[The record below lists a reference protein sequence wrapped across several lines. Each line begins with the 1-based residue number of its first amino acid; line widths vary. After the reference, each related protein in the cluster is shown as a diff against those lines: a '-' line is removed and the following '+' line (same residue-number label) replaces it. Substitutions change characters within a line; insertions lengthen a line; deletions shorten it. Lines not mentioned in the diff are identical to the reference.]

1 MTDIGFN
8 RLKDESSTYL
18 KQHKDNPVH
27 WFPWGPEALARAT
40 EENKPIFLSIGYSS
54 CHWCHVMAEESFCDE
69 ETAKYLNENFINI
82 KVDREEH
89 PDIDNYYQQACQ
101 LFTNGGGW
109 PLSAFLLP
117 NLRPFFVGTYFPK
130 EAKAKATP
138 FMEVLTELVRA
149 YKEDN
154 ATVTENANKAFDAI
168 EKGFISPENVDFQ
181 GHFPHPN
188 SVLDVLDKFKDQEN
202 GGFGEAP
209 KFPQLA
215 FYEWA
220 IEQMLEGVVKKE
232 HGEHII
238 KSIERMLMGGVY
250 DQVRGGLHRYSTD
263 NKWTVPH
270 FEKMLYDQAGLLKLL
285 AKTSMLYPSPLVF
298 DGIFNTLEYLKTE
311 MLNEEENFFFSAQDA
326 DSEGVEGLYFT
337 YTEQE
342 FEDALGRFDT
352 EDESL
357 TKNLDKLKEWFGVT
371 QKGNFDSGLNV
382 LTINHDK
389 AKDIFTTESW
399 ELIRNAK
406 KALLNE
412 RKLRIP
418 PMTDNKGI
426 ASWNFHMITALSDVM
441 QYTQV
446 PAIRNA
452 ASMLFN
458 RVVEGTYKKFLETT
472 PNGMRLRHTTTRPV
486 GASLLEDYVLFA
498 EAQLRIYELSG
509 NPVFKANLKDTL
521 GFILK
526 EFLVDGRL
534 KTRALRDNDAE
545 LYPNQNYTSFDQSFK
560 SPVSTLI
567 KLVRRASVLFG
578 DIDMLEEIKP
588 LMENTTQDVLKNP
601 AGSGEGL
608 RALSYPANAY
618 KVIKC
623 PKEWL
628 QNQEFAG
635 FICYFL
641 PRFVFDFQ
649 EDKGQRWEICG
660 ANECEMTGEGLD
672 NFIETLKPNHVQG
685 EVNE

>member
-8 RLKDESSTYL
+8 RLKDEESTYL

-27 WFPWGPEALARAT
+27 WYAWGPEALTKAK
-40 EENKPIFLSIGYSS
+40 EDNKPIFLSIGYSS

-69 ETAKYLNENFINI
+69 ETAKYLNEHFINI

-109 PLSAFLLP
+109 PLSAFLMP
-117 NLRPFFVGTYFPK
+117 NLRPYFVGTYFPK
-130 EAKAKATP
+130 EAKGKSTAFKD
-138 FMEVLTELVRA
+138 VLKELVRA
-149 YKEDN
+149 YNEEVE
-154 ATVTENANKAFDAI
+154 TVTENSNKAFEAI
-168 EKGFISPENVDFQ
+168 EKGFISPEKVDFQ

-188 SVLDVLDKFKDQEN
+188 SVMDVLEQFKDNEN

-238 KSIERMLMGGVY
+238 KSIERMLMGGIY
-250 DQVRGGLHRYSTD
+250 DQVRGGMHRYSTD
-263 NKWTVPH
+263 NNWTVPH

-285 AKTSMLYPSPLVF
+285 AKTSMLYPSPLIF
-298 DGIFNTLEYLKTE
+298 DGIFNTLEYLKAE

-337 YTEQE
+337 YTQQE

-352 EDESL
+352 EDEAL
-357 TKNLDKLKEWFGVT
+357 TKNMEKLKEWFGVT
-371 QKGNFDSGLNV
+371 EKGNFDSGLNV
-382 LTINHDK
+382 LTINNQK
-389 AKDIFTTESW
+389 AQEIFTPESW
-399 ELIRNAK
+399 DLIRNAK

-426 ASWNFHMITALSDVM
+426 ASWNFHMISALSDVM
-441 QYTQV
+441 QFTQI
-446 PAIRNA
+446 PAIRSA
-452 ASMLFN
+452 ASTLFN
-458 RVVEGTYKKFLETT
+458 RIVEGTYKKFLETT
-472 PNGMRLRHTTTRPV
+472 PKGMRLRHTTTRPV
-486 GASLLEDYVLFA
+486 GVSLLEDYVFFA

-509 NPVFKANLKDTL
+509 NTVFKENLKDTL
-521 GFILK
+521 GFIIK
-526 EFLVDGRL
+526 DFLVDGRL
-534 KTRALRDNDAE
+534 KSRAIRDQDAE
-545 LYPNQNYTSFDQSFK
+545 LYPNQDFTSFDQSFR

-567 KLVRRASVLFG
+567 QLVRRSSVLFG
-578 DIDMLEEIKP
+578 EVDMLEDIKE
-588 LMENTTQDVLKNP
+588 LMENVTHDVLKNP

-623 PKEWL
+623 PKTWL
-628 QNQEFAG
+628 TNQEFAG

-641 PRFVFDFQ
+641 PRFVFDFH
-649 EDKGQRWEICG
+649 EDKGERWEICG
-660 ANECEMTGEGLD
+660 TNECEMTGEGLD
-672 NFIETLKPNHVQG
+672 HFIETLKPNQPQAT
-685 EVNE
+685 NE